1 MNVLIISRCT
11 KNARVE
17 SCRIIDQFAERT
29 GDAAWQ
35 TVITLEGVNTLRRLL
50 RKTARRNTAVACHW
64 LKKNGQTEL
73 TWIVGNIRRFNAQ
86 GRVPT
91 NRTTQISLV
100 TKEENR
106 WQCAESIALLAAI
119 AGLFHD
125 FGKSGRSFQQSLT
138 QKNTRS
144 YQPYRHE
151 WISLRLFQ
159 TFVGERPDDVWLAK
173 LGELTADDESAILER
188 LQKDTPQFSNSPFS
202 SLQPLAKTVGWLILS
217 HHRMPENLS
226 PQSEQSCKGCE
237 SWLEKQL
244 NADWNAVNHR
254 RDD

>member
-73 TWIVGNIRRFNAQ
+73 MWIVGNIRRFNAQ

-91 NRTTQISLV
+91 NRTTQISPGEQRRKSLAV
-100 TKEENR
+100 RGKYCTAGGYR
-106 WQCAESIALLAAI
+106 WAI
-119 AGLFHD
+119 
-125 FGKSGRSFQQSLT
+125 S
-138 QKNTRS
+138 
-144 YQPYRHE
+144 
-151 WISLRLFQ
+151 
-159 TFVGERPDDVWLAK
+159 
-173 LGELTADDESAILER
+173 
-188 LQKDTPQFSNSPFS
+188 
-202 SLQPLAKTVGWLILS
+202 
-217 HHRMPENLS
+217 
-226 PQSEQSCKGCE
+226 
-237 SWLEKQL
+237 
-244 NADWNAVNHR
+244 
-254 RDD
+254 